1 MLSNLLRLLLVCVAL
16 LSNAPAFA
24 LDKIVFGE
32 QAAMTAVVSS
42 VGLAKGFFKNEGI
55 DLQRVFTTRGNEAIE
70 AALAGKMDFSYAAN
84 STFLAAVSK
93 GAPLVAVGLFSHG
106 YSGFLVASNSN
117 ANLRSLAEFRGKRI
131 GMQRGTG
138 VTSVFLMALK
148 QSGLKES
155 DFQISNLRVADMP
168 SAMQG
173 GTFDA
178 VIGWEP
184 SMSRIVAAGYGK
196 IVMTAEQIEKIAGV
210 TYTYPLFTTKEI
222 VKQKPDLVQRFMKA
236 WVRSQRFTW
245 EHHAEALQ
253 ILRDTLGDAVKST
266 SAAEMEQLT
275 YVYKYDRVAFTDAD
289 LKDLERM
296 QEFMLQSG
304 MISSSVPIAS
314 VVDNS
319 FASRVAAQPAGK
331 P

>member
-1 MLSNLLRLLLVCVAL
+1 MLNALRVLVVCVLLVFNVR
-16 LSNAPAFA
+16 AFA
-24 LDKIVFGE
+24 LDKVVFGE

-42 VGLAKGFFKNEGI
+42 VGLAKGFFKDEGI

-84 STFLAAVSK
+84 STFLAAASK
-93 GAPLVAVGLFSHG
+93 GAPLVAVGLLSHG
-106 YSGFLVASNSN
+106 YSGFLVASNAN
-117 ANLRSLAEFRGKRI
+117 ANVRSLADLRGKRL

-138 VTSVFLMALK
+138 VTSVFMMALK

-184 SMSRIVAAGYGK
+184 SMSRIVSAGYGK

-210 TYTYPLFTTKEI
+210 TYTYPLFTTKDL
-222 VKQKPDLVQRFMKA
+222 VKQKPDLVQRFVRA
-236 WVRSQRFTW
+236 WARSQRFAW

-266 SAAEMEQLT
+266 SVAEMEQLT

-289 LKDLERM
+289 LQDLERM
-296 QEFMLQSG
+296 QQFMLQEG
-304 MISSSVPIAS
+304 MISSSVPVTS
-314 VVDNS
+314 VVDNA
-319 FASRVAAQPAGK
+319 FASRAAAPPAGK